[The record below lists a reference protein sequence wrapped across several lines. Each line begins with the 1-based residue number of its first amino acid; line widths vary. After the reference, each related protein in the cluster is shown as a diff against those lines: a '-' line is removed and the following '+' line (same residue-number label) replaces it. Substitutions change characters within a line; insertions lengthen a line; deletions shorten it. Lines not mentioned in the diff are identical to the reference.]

1 MSEISSLR
9 DTIVPKSDQLNAE
22 DLLAG
27 PITITVTGVQRSMSP
42 EQPVALAYE
51 GDNGRPYKPCKTM
64 RKVLIFAWG
73 DDGHA
78 WVGRSM
84 TLYNN
89 PDVKW
94 GGVKVG
100 GVRISHLSDIERDI
114 IISLAETKGKKAP
127 VTIKRL
133 TAVSQPPAAKPVE
146 TPSEPEHTPDDTDI
160 IKCLETAASY
170 GMDELREAWGGL
182 DQQTRTRIGKGKLDE
197 LKAKAAQNG
206 AAE

>member
-9 DTIVPKSDQLNAE
+9 DTIVPKSDQINAE

-27 PITITVTGVQRSMSP
+27 PITITVNAVQRSMSP
-42 EQPVALAYE
+42 DQPVALSYD

-100 GVRISHLSDIERDI
+100 GIRISHLSDIERDI

-127 VTIKRL
+127 ITIKRL
-133 TAVSQPPAAKPVE
+133 VMSAQKPVATHAE
-146 TPSEPEHTPDDTDI
+146 TQAETEPVPDDSDI

-170 GMDELREAWGGL
+170 GMTELREAWGGL
-182 DQQTRTRIGKGKLDE
+182 DQQTRTRIGKAKLDALKE
-197 LKAKAAQNG
+197 LAANNG
-206 AAE
+206 GVE